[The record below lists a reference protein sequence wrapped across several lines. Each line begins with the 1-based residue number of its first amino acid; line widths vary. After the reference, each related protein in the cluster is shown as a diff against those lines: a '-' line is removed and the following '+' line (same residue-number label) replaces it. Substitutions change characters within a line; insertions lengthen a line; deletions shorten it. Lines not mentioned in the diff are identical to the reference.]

1 MVVKVDMSADD
12 IIAEMLAA
20 PEIARLA
27 ELSAALGN
35 IFKDLE
41 PDAQRGAGPS
51 KTLPTLLAEA
61 DAAAELLKKAKTT
74 VNTLAKGLFA
84 TEDGV
89 STLQAVLKEN
99 VESTISILQ
108 SVPHAIA
115 PLAGI
120 HARQWVFDWILP
132 WRFVRETAFRYRD
145 ALVPAIRAS
154 AKADTESTVARD
166 KAQAFKHLH
175 EGNIETFHRLEGLQ
189 SRLSH
194 MAKGAVTSKFLFEYA
209 HGLTLEI
216 PGEDLHHCQDPA
228 FHLLMVEQLG
238 RKARVDDLVVARPSD
253 GAWGKAALLHF
264 SQAATCW
271 DENTKAYEN
280 RFAESSTDPEVLPFA
295 DQGMIWARTAM
306 ADMIETAAVIRA
318 DTAMRHEAQQDTSGS
333 GSLLAQVNA
342 FWNEHVEGHKRH
354 GGGGGD
360 GGAEAAINAWSS
372 KTADTIGDT
381 RGVWNGYSAGFVL
394 GD

>member
-1 MVVKVDMSADD
+1 MVVKVEMSADG

-20 PEIARLA
+20 PETARLA
-27 ELSAALGN
+27 ELSAALGS
-35 IFKDLE
+35 IFKGLE

-61 DAAAELLKKAKTT
+61 DAAEERAEVARADVRKYAT
-74 VNTLAKGLFA
+74 GLFA
-84 TEDGV
+84 TKSGV
-89 STLQAVLKEN
+89 STLGAVLKKDIKGA
-99 VESTISILQ
+99 ISILQ
-108 SVPHAIA
+108 SAPHAIA
-115 PLAGI
+115 PLSGI
-120 HARQWVFDWILP
+120 RAPQWVFDWLLP
-132 WRFVRETAFRYRD
+132 WRFVRKTAYRYRD

-154 AKADTESTVARD
+154 AEAATESTAARD
-166 KAQAFKHLH
+166 KAQDFEDQHG
-175 EGNIETFHRLEGLQ
+175 GNIATFRTLEGLQ

-194 MAKGAVTSKFLFEYA
+194 MATGAVTSKFLFTYA

-238 RKARVDDLVVARPSD
+238 RKARVDDLVAARPSD
-253 GAWGKAALLHF
+253 GWGKPALLHF
-264 SQAATCW
+264 SQAAACW
-271 DENTKAYEN
+271 DENHKAYEN

-295 DQGMIWARTAM
+295 DQSMVWARTAM

-372 KTADTIGDT
+372 KTADKVGDI
-381 RGVWNGYSAGFVL
+381 RGVWNVYSAGYVR